1 MALLKWGVLGASSV
15 AHRRAMP
22 AINKA
27 EKAQL
32 HALFSRTEAKA
43 KQMAEEHGAGRYYTN
58 ADELI
63 ADEELDAIYIST
75 PPYLH
80 CEYTLKAAE
89 RGLEIMCEKPMAV
102 SVAECEQMIAAAEK
116 NRVGI
121 QICFLFRFHSCFQ
134 QIKSMIAGGQLGDI
148 IGARMPI
155 FKVSGHPEGDW
166 HTIRTKGGGGSLM
179 DQGAHSV
186 DLIRYLI
193 GEISEVTAFCSTF
206 AEVYKDVE
214 DVGTMLMKLAN
225 GAHAVANTSFVA
237 PVYDVIFEVYGTKGW
252 VLVYND
258 NGWHVKTNLN
268 GEVKVEPS
276 QYEDLFQ
283 MQFEHIARCVSGE
296 EKPIITG
303 MDGLKNIQAI
313 NAAYDSVRT
322 GRTIKL

>member
-1 MALLKWGVLGASSV
+1 MTLKWGVLGVGSV
-15 AHRRAMP
+15 AHRRTIP

-27 EKAQL
+27 KNAEL
-32 HALFSRTEAKA
+32 HALFCRTEEKA
-43 KQMAEEHGAGRYYTN
+43 KRMAEEHGAKRYYTN

-102 SVAECEQMIAAAEK
+102 SVAECEKMIAAGEK

-121 QICFLFRFHSCFQ
+121 QLCFLFRFHSCFRN
-134 QIKSMIAGGQLGDI
+134 IKSMIAGGQLGEI
-148 IGARMPI
+148 VGARMPI
-155 FKVSGHPEGDW
+155 FKVSGHLEGDW
-166 HTIRTKGGGGSLM
+166 HTIRAEGGGGSLM
-179 DQGAHSV
+179 DQGAHSI

-206 AEVYKDVE
+206 ADVYKDVE
-214 DVGTMLMKLAN
+214 DVGTIMMKMAN

-237 PVYDVIFEVYGTKGW
+237 PVYDVVFEVYGTKGW

-258 NGWHVKTNLN
+258 NGWHVKTNIN

-276 QYEDLFQ
+276 KYEDLFQ
-283 MQFEHIARCVSGE
+283 MQFEHLARCVSKE

-303 MDGLKNIQAI
+303 IDGLKNIQAI
-313 NAAYDSVRT
+313 SAAYESARA

>member
-1 MALLKWGVLGASSV
+1 MTLKWGILGAGSV
-15 AHRRAMP
+15 AHRRAIP
-22 AINKA
+22 AINKS
-27 EKAQL
+27 ENGEL
-32 HALFSRTEAKA
+32 HALFCRTEEKA
-43 KQMAEEHGAGRYYTN
+43 KQMAEEHGAKRYYTN
-58 ADELI
+58 VDELI

-80 CEYTLKAAE
+80 CEQTLKAAE

-102 SVAECEQMIAAAEK
+102 NVAECEEMIAACEK
-116 NRVGI
+116 NRIGI

-134 QIKSMIAGGQLGDI
+134 NIKSMIAAGQLGEI

-155 FKVSGHPEGDW
+155 FKASDHPEGDW
-166 HTIRTKGGGGSLM
+166 HTIHAEGGGGSLM

-186 DLIRYLI
+186 DLMRYLM
-193 GEISEVTAFCSTF
+193 GEIAEVTCFCSTC
-206 AEVYKDVE
+206 ADVYKDVE
-214 DVGTMLMKLAN
+214 DVGTMLMQMEN
-225 GAHAVANTSFVA
+225 GAHAIANTSFVI
-237 PVYDVIFEVYGTKGW
+237 PVYDIVFEVYGTKGW

-258 NGWHVKTNLN
+258 NGWHVKSHID

-296 EKPIITG
+296 EKSIITG
-303 MDGLKNIQAI
+303 IDGLKNIQAI
-313 NAAYDSVRT
+313 SAAYESVRM